1 MTQIQNFLQKVK
13 KLFLAIFHKLGEWG
27 EACARSRVERYLAQ
41 SQNIA
46 ELEKRMKDIDNMR
59 YKHYI

>member
-1 MTQIQNFLQKVK
+1 MTQIKNFLQK
-13 KLFLAIFHKLGEWG
+13 IWHKLEMWG

-46 ELEKRMKDIDNMR
+46 ELEKRIREIDTMR